1 MILLINNL
9 ICTNRILPTRLN
21 QTQRIMSNKEGNN
34 ETNLS
39 FETLC
44 SREVKELRYNKPH
57 ILPIYASSSFVF
69 DNTEHSMSVF
79 TNKEKGHLYSRYAN
93 PTVDSVSQ
101 KLAELETFDTEIK
114 ADCFLTNSGMSA
126 ISLVLTSQLKSGDKV
141 LTQGDLYGGTTE
153 LLNKIYSNFNIEAIT
168 TDLTDTAKTE
178 EILKQNPDIAMIYAE
193 TPANPSLRC
202 IDLTKLASLAKSYGV
217 LTVVD
222 NTFCTP
228 YLQRPLEHGIDIV
241 IHSTT
246 KSLNGH
252 GNSIGG
258 AVIADQKFTD
268 SLWTAYKLIG
278 LNPSPF
284 DAWLLHNGM
293 KTLTLRVKQACFNAL
308 AIAQYLELNEDISVV
323 NYPGL
328 PNHPSHQI
336 ACKQMSMFGSM
347 LSFELKG
354 GFDAGKQFMDSVNMI
369 TLAPTLGDLD
379 TLLLH
384 PASSSHLNIDKAIRE
399 ANGIT
404 DGLIRMSVG
413 IEDETDLI
421 NDIRQAIHSIDKT

>member
-1 MILLINNL
+1 MNK
-9 ICTNRILPTRLN
+9 
-21 QTQRIMSNKEGNN
+21 KEGVS
-34 ETNLS
+34 EDKLS
-39 FETLC
+39 FETI
-44 SREVKELRYNKPH
+44 SSSEVKEMRYNKPH
-57 ILPIYASSSFVF
+57 ILPIYASASFVF
-69 DNTEHSMSVF
+69 EDTNHSMSVF
-79 TNKEKGHLYSRYAN
+79 TKKEKGHLYSRYAN
-93 PTVDSVSQ
+93 PTVDSVAQ
-101 KLAELETFDTEIK
+101 KLSRLETYGTNVQ
-114 ADCFLTNSGMSA
+114 ADCLLTNSGMSA
-126 ISLVLTSQLKSGDKV
+126 ISLVLSSQLKAGDKV

-153 LLNKIYSNFNIEAIT
+153 LLYKVYSNYGIETLT
-168 TDLTDTAKTE
+168 TDLTDLTQTE
-178 EILKQNPDIAMIYAE
+178 TILRDNPEIKMIYAE

-202 IDLTKLASLAKSYGV
+202 IDLKQLSSLAKRHNI

-228 YLQRPLEHGIDIV
+228 YIQRPLGMGIDIV

-258 AVIADQKFTD
+258 AVIADAKYTD

-284 DAWLLHNGM
+284 DTWLLHNGM
-293 KTLTLRVKQACFNAL
+293 KTLTLRVKQACLNAM
-308 AIAQYLELNEDISVV
+308 AIATHLDSDDRVSLV

-328 PNHPSHQI
+328 PAHPSYQV
-336 ACKQMSMFGSM
+336 ACEQMSMFGTM

-354 GFDAGKQFMDSVNMI
+354 GFEAGKHFMDSVEMI

-384 PASSSHLNIDKAIRE
+384 PASSSHLNIDKAVRE

-421 NDIRQAIHSIDKT
+421 NDISQALNAIT